1 MTLDAGQLAPDG
13 EPPSTEGAGF
23 TAPIDLPAVHAQL
36 EPLSAEQRIA
46 WAVETFGD
54 EVVLLASMQK
64 TSIVLMHMF
73 HRLGLRNEVL
83 FIDTGYH
90 FVETLQLRDEVMRRF
105 GINVVSLYPDLTIE
119 DQEAR
124 YGKKLFN
131 FVDGQPECC
140 YLRKEAPLVRHL
152 ERKARP
158 VTVGGLRRG
167 EGGNRASLQILGRD
181 PRTRGF
187 ALSPIFDWRGEDVD
201 AYIRQHDLP
210 VHALHAK
217 GFPSIGCYPCTT
229 AVQPGEDPR
238 AGRWRHLRQAGF
250 TEGPRYCG
258 VNYSDGGG
266 I

>member
-1 MTLDAGQLAPDG
+1 MTLDAGGTAPDP
-13 EPPSTEGAGF
+13 EPPPTEGAGF
-23 TAPIDLPAVHAQL
+23 TAAIDLSAVHAQL
-36 EPLSAEQRIA
+36 EPLPAEQRIA

-54 EVVLLASMQK
+54 QVMLLASMQK

-105 GINVVSLYPDLTIE
+105 GLNMVSLYPSLTIE

-167 EGGNRASLQILGRD
+167 EGGKRAAIQILSRD
-181 PRTRGF
+181 PRTQGF
-187 ALSPIFDWRGEDVD
+187 ALSPIFDWRGEDVE

-210 VHALHAK
+210 VHALHAQ

-250 TEGPRYCG
+250 ADGPRYCG

>member
-1 MTLDAGQLAPDG
+1 MALHAGSIAPDREEASTGGPAFTAPLDLAATHAQLAPL
-13 EPPSTEGAGF
+13 PP
-23 TAPIDLPAVHAQL
+23 
-36 EPLSAEQRIA
+36 EQRIA

-54 EVVLLASMQK
+54 DLVLLASMQK
-64 TSIVLMHMF
+64 TSLVLMHMF

-83 FIDTGYH
+83 FIDTGFH

-105 GINVVSLYPDLTIE
+105 GLNVVTLYPSLTSE
-119 DQEAR
+119 EQEAR
-124 YGKKLFN
+124 YGRKLFN

-152 ERKARP
+152 EQKTRP

-167 EGGNRASLQILGRD
+167 EGGKRGAITILSRD
-181 PRTRGF
+181 PRTQGYAF
-187 ALSPIFDWRGEDVD
+187 SPIFDWRGEDVE
-201 AYIRQHDLP
+201 AYIRTHELP

-217 GFPSIGCYPCTT
+217 GFPSIGCSPCTT

-250 TEGPRYCG
+250 SDGPKYCG
-258 VNYSDGGG
+258 VNFSDGGG